1 MLTSNQK
8 QLLRQLDNV
17 IIKLFG
23 ECEDDANFNSYLGG
37 LEIFKTDLLE
47 ISCIINNELE

>member
-8 QLLRQLDNV
+8 QLLKQLDNV
-17 IIKLFG
+17 VIKLFG
-23 ECEDDANFNSYLGG
+23 ECEDDADFNNYLGG

-47 ISCIINNELE
+47 TSCIINDELE